1 MSILKMP
8 VRRTATRL
16 AVALTAAGAAVVA
29 LPLAAQAHVEVQP
42 GAVPGGDFSV
52 VAFRVPNERDDAS
65 TTKLR
70 VILPPKT
77 PLGSV
82 QTTAMPGWK
91 VQTATRKL
99 AKPIE
104 MFGAKL
110 DRVVSQVT
118 WTATQGGVRPGQ
130 FQDFEL
136 SLGQLPKSGKLT
148 FTAVQTYSGGE
159 KVLWNEVS
167 ADGAAEP
174 EHPAPTLEITARA
187 AAGPPHPE
195 PPTPTL
201 EITAPAEEGSSA
213 TEQTSADSSNAQQSN
228 VAASST
234 DDGGVPVLPTVL
246 SSAALIVALGALA
259 LAWRRSRG

>member
-1 MSILKMP
+1 MSILNKP

-42 GAVPGGDFSV
+42 GAVPGGDFAV
-52 VAFRVPNERDDAS
+52 VAFRVPNERDNAS

-70 VILPPKT
+70 VILPPKS

-104 MFGAKL
+104 MFGAKV

-148 FTAVQTYSGGE
+148 FTAIQTYSGGE
-159 KVLWNEVS
+159 QVLWNEVS
-167 ADGAAEP
+167 AEGAAEP
-174 EHPAPTLEITARA
+174 EHPAPTLQ
-187 AAGPPHPE
+187 
-195 PPTPTL
+195 
-201 EITAPAEEGSSA
+201 ITAPAEEGSSA
-213 TEQTSADSSNAQQSN
+213 TEPASDESSSTQQAN

>member
-1 MSILKMP
+1 MSTSNNP

-42 GAVPGGDFSV
+42 GAVPGGDFAV
-52 VAFRVPNERDDAS
+52 VALRVPNERDNAS
-65 TTKLR
+65 TTKLQ
-70 VILPPKT
+70 VILPQNR

-99 AKPIE
+99 AKPIQ
-104 MFGAKL
+104 MFGAKV

-136 SLGQLPKSGKLT
+136 SLGQLPKSGSLT
-148 FTAVQTYSGGE
+148 FTALQT
-159 KVLWNEVS
+159 
-167 ADGAAEP
+167 
-174 EHPAPTLEITARA
+174 
-187 AAGPPHPE
+187 
-195 PPTPTL
+195 
-201 EITAPAEEGSSA
+201 
-213 TEQTSADSSNAQQSN
+213 
-228 VAASST
+228 
-234 DDGGVPVLPTVL
+234 
-246 SSAALIVALGALA
+246 
-259 LAWRRSRG
+259 